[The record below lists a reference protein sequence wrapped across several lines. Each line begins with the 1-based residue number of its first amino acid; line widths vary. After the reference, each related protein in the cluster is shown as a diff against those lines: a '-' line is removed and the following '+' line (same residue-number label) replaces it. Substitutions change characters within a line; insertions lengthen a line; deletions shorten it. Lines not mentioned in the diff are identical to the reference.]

1 MEILVKFT
9 QKFKMHI
16 KALIFIL
23 IILLVFLVGR
33 GIVLFASFIIF
44 VLFSFLP
51 LSFFG
56 LSWA

>member
-9 QKFKMHI
+9 QNFKMHI

-44 VLFSFLP
+44 VFSFLP
-51 LSFFG
+51 LSVFA